1 MEQFK
6 KILVGVDL
14 DHQGFEST
22 ISQAAGIAACA
33 GAEVE
38 VAYVCPDYVS
48 NAFLEA
54 YLDQSVLEQAAS
66 SYQERLNE
74 LCQKVM
80 PANVP
85 WRIELGRRK
94 GHNAY
99 QYLTSRAKEE
109 NFDLIIIGEH
119 DRHGFDHIW
128 LGSNAEKVVRYA
140 PCTVM
145 VIKHKT

>member
-1 MEQFK
+1 MDQFK

-14 DHQGFEST
+14 DHEGYQHLLSR
-22 ISQAAGIAACA
+22 AAGVAACA

-38 VAYVCPDYVS
+38 VIYVCPDYRAS
-48 NAFLEA
+48 PLLEG
-54 YLDQSVLEQAAS
+54 YLDSGVIDQAVVGYREKLDALV
-66 SYQERLNE
+66 QEIIPDTVP
-74 LCQKVM
+74 CQLT
-80 PANVP
+80 
-85 WRIELGRRK
+85 IGQRK

-99 QYLTSRAKEE
+99 QFLTKHAEE
-109 NFDLIIIGEH
+109 TGADLIIIGEH

-145 VIKHKT
+145 VIKRKA